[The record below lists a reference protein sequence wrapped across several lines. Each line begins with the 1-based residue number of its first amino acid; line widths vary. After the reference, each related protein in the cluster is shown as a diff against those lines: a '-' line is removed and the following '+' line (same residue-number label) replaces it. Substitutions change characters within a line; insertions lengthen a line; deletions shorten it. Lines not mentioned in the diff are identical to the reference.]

1 VSLGGSAVE
10 LPFFFWGLGMSETQN
25 AIDIA
30 RLQER
35 MDGIREQQRVHN
47 ETTQRRFNEVQAQLT
62 EVLAAM
68 NRGRGAYTAS
78 LLLAG
83 ALGSAVLAAIKWGG
97 GLLK

>member
-1 VSLGGSAVE
+1 MSLGGGAVE
-10 LPFFFWGLGMSETQN
+10 PPFFSEAAMSETQN

-47 ETTQRRFNEVQAQLT
+47 ETTQKRFNDIQEQLT

-83 ALGSAVLAAIKWGG
+83 ALGSALLAAIKWGG
-97 GLLK
+97 GLFK